1 MGEPHQH
8 VHPQVPAC
16 LGQLPGVLFTG
27 GWMGE
32 LWRGLRVTALQQ
44 GGQNCGRGLL
54 RTSPA
59 ADRISPRD
67 QLGAGAQAC

>member
-1 MGEPHQH
+1 
-8 VHPQVPAC
+8 
-16 LGQLPGVLFTG
+16 
-27 GWMGE
+27 MGE